1 MTKDVGD
8 GFGVYFSGTFVEG
21 ENWSKAIQGDYDSA
35 NGSWFLEVTPPSGGN
50 FEWKTLKGTYIADN
64 GTALIDGSLTWE
76 SGSDNHNQGNL
87 HPGFNGGF

>member
-21 ENWSKAIQGDYDSA
+21 ENWSKAICGTWTTG
-35 NGSWFLEVTPPSGGN
+35 NVWEVEVTPPSGGN

-64 GTALIDGSLTWE
+64 GTALIDDNDSLTWE
-76 SGSDNHNQGNL
+76 SGSDHNQGNL